1 MEDLKKSLIDFVRK
15 YKSSDYRKKRLLED
29 LEYVIHQMYAIP
41 GPAYDRVGGTTNVK
55 PDRMIMLLD
64 KKDRIERSLVK
75 IEEEKNFLNSFIA
88 SLTEKQREV
97 FDWFFIQNEKIT
109 RISKYM
115 NITYQAI
122 EQIGQN
128 PLSINDPKMGFW
140 IQPTTHLYMRG
151 MNIEKS
157 VLILDECQ
165 NFFLDD
171 CKKVFTRV
179 HDDCLVIVIGHTGQ
193 NDLYKNKSH
202 SGFAPY
208 IEHFRNE
215 PYVQV
220 CELKNNY
227 RGKFSQKADDLEIY

>member
-1 MEDLKKSLIDFVRK
+1 MAK
-15 YKSSDYRKKRLLED
+15 RKKNFYDED
-29 LEYVIHQMYAIP
+29 INKIPSQITEDDPFFGWHLDEYQLNFVNA
-41 GPAYDRVGGTTNVK
+41 
-55 PDRMIMLLD
+55 MLNPNNIAVFCNAKAGSGKTSLAVATA
-64 KKDRIERSLVK
+64 KILVK
-75 IEEEKNFLNSFIA
+75 GGRYDNAIYCVSPTQEERLGYLPGDI
-88 SLTEKQREV
+88 TEKTEV
-97 FDWFFIQNEKIT
+97 YFQPLA
-109 RISKYM
+109 
-115 NITYQAI
+115 QAL
-122 EQIGQN
+122 ELIGEN
-128 PLSINDPKMGFW
+128 PLLMSDPKQAFW

-157 VLILDECQ
+157 ILILDECQ

-179 HDDCLVIVIGHTGQ
+179 HDNCLVVVIGHTGQ

-215 PYVQV
+215 PYVQI

-227 RGKFSQKADDLEIY
+227 RGKFSQKADELELS

>member
-1 MEDLKKSLIDFVRK
+1 MAKKKKNFYEDDVIKIPSYIEEDEPFYGWQLDKYQLDFVNAMLNPDNIAVFCNA
-15 YKSSDYRKKRLLED
+15 KSGSGKTSLA
-29 LEYVIHQMYAIP
+29 VATANI
-41 GPAYDRVGGTTNVK
+41 
-55 PDRMIMLLD
+55 
-64 KKDRIERSLVK
+64 LVK
-75 IEEEKNFLNSFIA
+75 GGRFNKAIYCVSPTQEERLGY
-88 SLTEKQREV
+88 LPGDVTEKTEV
-97 FDWFFIQNEKIT
+97 YFQPL
-109 RISKYM
+109 
-115 NITYQAI
+115 YQAI

-128 PLSINDPKMGFW
+128 PLAIHDEKLGFW

-151 MNIEKS
+151 INIEKTI
-157 VLILDECQ
+157 LILDECQ

-208 IEHFRNE
+208 MEHFKNE
-215 PYVQV
+215 PYIQI

-227 RGKFSQKADDLEIY
+227 RGKFSTKADELEL

>member
-1 MEDLKKSLIDFVRK
+1 MAKKKKNFYEEDLNSIPSCINSDEPFYGWHLDEYQLGFVNAMLNPKNIAVFCNAKSGSGKTSLAV
-15 YKSSDYRKKRLLED
+15 
-29 LEYVIHQMYAIP
+29 A
-41 GPAYDRVGGTTNVK
+41 TTN
-55 PDRMIMLLD
+55 I
-64 KKDRIERSLVK
+64 LVK
-75 IEEEKNFLNSFIA
+75 GGRFNKAIYCVSPTQEERLGYLPGDVIEK
-88 SLTEKQREV
+88 TEVYFQPL
-97 FDWFFIQNEKIT
+97 
-109 RISKYM
+109 
-115 NITYQAI
+115 YQAL

-128 PLSINDPKMGFW
+128 PLAINDPKLGFW

-151 MNIEKS
+151 INIEKS
-157 VLILDECQ
+157 ILILDECQ

-208 IEHFRNE
+208 MEHFKNE

-227 RGKFSQKADDLEIY
+227 RGKFSQKADELETY

>member
-1 MEDLKKSLIDFVRK
+1 MAKKKKNFYDEDLNKIPACIEPDEPFYGWHLDEYQLNFVNAMLNPKNIAVFCNAKSGSGKTSLAV
-15 YKSSDYRKKRLLED
+15 
-29 LEYVIHQMYAIP
+29 A
-41 GPAYDRVGGTTNVK
+41 TTN
-55 PDRMIMLLD
+55 L
-64 KKDRIERSLVK
+64 LVK
-75 IEEEKNFLNSFIA
+75 GGRFEKAIYCVSPTQEERLGYLPGDI
-88 SLTEKQREV
+88 TEKTEV
-97 FDWFFIQNEKIT
+97 YFQPL
-109 RISKYM
+109 
-115 NITYQAI
+115 YQAI

-128 PLSINDPKMGFW
+128 PLAINDPKMGFW

-208 IEHFRNE
+208 IEHFKNE

>member
-1 MEDLKKSLIDFVRK
+1 
-15 YKSSDYRKKRLLED
+15 
-29 LEYVIHQMYAIP
+29 
-41 GPAYDRVGGTTNVK
+41 
-55 PDRMIMLLD
+55 
-64 KKDRIERSLVK
+64 
-75 IEEEKNFLNSFIA
+75 
-88 SLTEKQREV
+88 
-97 FDWFFIQNEKIT
+97 
-109 RISKYM
+109 
-115 NITYQAI
+115 
-122 EQIGQN
+122 
-128 PLSINDPKMGFW
+128 MGFW

>member
-1 MEDLKKSLIDFVRK
+1 MAKKKKNFYEEDLNSIPSYINSDEPFYGWHLDEYQLGFVNAMLNPENIAVFCNAKSGSGKTSLAVATANI
-15 YKSSDYRKKRLLED
+15 
-29 LEYVIHQMYAIP
+29 
-41 GPAYDRVGGTTNVK
+41 
-55 PDRMIMLLD
+55 
-64 KKDRIERSLVK
+64 LVK
-75 IEEEKNFLNSFIA
+75 GGRFNKAIYCVSPTQEERLGYLPGDVIEK
-88 SLTEKQREV
+88 TEVYFQPL
-97 FDWFFIQNEKIT
+97 
-109 RISKYM
+109 
-115 NITYQAI
+115 YQAL

-128 PLSINDPKMGFW
+128 PLAINDPKLGFW

-151 MNIEKS
+151 INIEKS
-157 VLILDECQ
+157 ILILDECQ

-208 IEHFRNE
+208 MEHFKNE

-227 RGKFSQKADDLEIY
+227 RGKFSQKADELETY